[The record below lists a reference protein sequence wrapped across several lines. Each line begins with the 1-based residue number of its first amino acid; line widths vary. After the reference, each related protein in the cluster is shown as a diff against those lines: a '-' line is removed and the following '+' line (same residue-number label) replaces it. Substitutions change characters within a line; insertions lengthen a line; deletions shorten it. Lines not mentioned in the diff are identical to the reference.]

1 MSFTRHLMT
10 STLTAKFEGIFRVI
24 KLTRLNFRVVEMQ
37 SVESLL
43 NSLYDEASTFEKIRI
58 SKALKFVAGT
68 RETKPVP
75 FQIQHPPLLAST
87 LKAQQIETK
96 INFEWSIPLPNVSLY
111 L

>member
-1 MSFTRHLMT
+1 MT

-43 NSLYDEASTFEKIRI
+43 NSLYDETSISEKIRI
-58 SKALKFVAGT
+58 FKALKFVEGT

-96 INFEWSIPLPNVSLY
+96 INFEWSIPLRNVSLY